1 MIMIKI
7 KSCFQNMYSY
17 DYQYI
22 EVSIILWQIFF
33 NFSGPVDNKTVAARY
48 QGSPGG
54 KLTTGGKKKQEPFG
68 MLIINLD
75 LK

>member
-1 MIMIKI
+1 MLGNKNEKRDISLILT
-7 KSCFQNMYSY
+7 N
-17 DYQYI
+17 I
-22 EVSIILWQIFF
+22 EVIIILWQIFF

-54 KLTTGGKKKQEPFG
+54 KITTGGKKKQEPFG